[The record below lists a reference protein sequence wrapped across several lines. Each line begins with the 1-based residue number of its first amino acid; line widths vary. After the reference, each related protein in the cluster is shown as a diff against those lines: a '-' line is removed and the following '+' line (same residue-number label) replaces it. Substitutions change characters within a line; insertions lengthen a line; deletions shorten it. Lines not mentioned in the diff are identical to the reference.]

1 MLATRAPCL
10 GRQEPCD
17 PGCLFSDERT
27 TAGVDDSAQ
36 PTSRSGGG
44 GGMRAGAARECLVHG
59 ERPKATHERQRERA
73 RNGQTDASGE
83 HRRRMRV
90 ANMAAVRRAVGCV
103 RPRMRS
109 RRRDCPSGHAMHR
122 AFLHQ
127 YSARLHAP
135 ARAGRL
141 ARRDEGSRCVCGWT
155 HPPWDE
161 APQSSRRVLRSTAAG
176 IPGPRSLSR
185 RPVCSSCLTPLRH
198 DGGAVGTDGGA
209 AGSRES
215 PVTGMWESPGQ
226 VTGMCAAQRSPGDG
240 PLGAT
245 GAQAA
250 SGPRDARP
258 ISRTSA
264 TTRRAGLTCMPSTAV
279 KPPPGPRDARPISRR
294 LGGRVIF
301 AAPSF

>member
-1 MLATRAPCL
+1 
-10 GRQEPCD
+10 
-17 PGCLFSDERT
+17 
-27 TAGVDDSAQ
+27 
-36 PTSRSGGG
+36 
-44 GGMRAGAARECLVHG
+44 MRAGAARECLVHG

-215 PVTGMWESPGQ
+215 PGQ
-226 VTGMCAAQRSPGDG
+226 VTGMCATQRSPGDG
-240 PLGAT
+240 PLGAPR
-245 GAQAA
+245 AQAA
-250 SGPRDARP
+250 S
-258 ISRTSA
+258 
-264 TTRRAGLTCMPSTAV
+264 
-279 KPPPGPRDARPISRR
+279 GPRDARPISRR